1 VVSVDHHPYPSSF
14 HPKLSIPSNLSINPI
29 KILDSP
35 PPSGH
40 NMPSRDDI
48 FKAAKAL
55 CSDFA
60 SGKASKELLA
70 NFTSSPS
77 VYEHGND
84 RLAPYMGRAFTGK
97 EEVGRYFDNIAEL
110 LEFSDVHF
118 ADHDYVIDPES
129 LKVAVR
135 GRAKIT
141 WRENGQAWDESFMY
155 LLSFATEDD
164 AIKCNKY
171 EVWAD
176 TGSAYLA
183 ANGKLQK

>member
-1 VVSVDHHPYPSSF
+1 
-14 HPKLSIPSNLSINPI
+14 
-29 KILDSP
+29 
-35 PPSGH
+35 
-40 NMPSRDDI
+40 MPSRADV

-60 SGKASKELLA
+60 SGKTSEGLEA

-97 EEVGRYFDNIAEL
+97 EEVRRYFDNIDEL
-110 LEFSDVHF
+110 LEFNEVEF
-118 ADHDYVIDPES
+118 ADQDYVVDAEA

-141 WRENGQAWDESFMY
+141 WKGTGQAWDESFMY
-155 LLSFATEDD
+155 LLCFAAEDD
-164 AIKCNKY
+164 TIRCNRW

-183 ANGKLQK
+183 ANGKLEK